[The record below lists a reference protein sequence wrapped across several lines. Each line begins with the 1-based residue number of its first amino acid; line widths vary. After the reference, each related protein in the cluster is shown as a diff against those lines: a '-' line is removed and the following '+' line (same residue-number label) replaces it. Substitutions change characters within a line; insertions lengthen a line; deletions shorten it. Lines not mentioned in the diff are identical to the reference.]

1 MPEHLD
7 ADLRGHDVEILTFL
21 EQEELQHFSF
31 DGLQRSMQMHPET
44 LSRSLTRL
52 EEEALIQKTPEGY
65 RLLTRGAHPAQLTER
80 HTIQLAQTLLPTQ
93 TTSSTLLQRLKGRW
107 FGRLRW
113 LGYSQH
119 ANGLTLKWTTADGRI
134 HLHAKQ
140 EGPLL
145 TLQASLREET
155 PLDEAVP
162 LAHQLLSQLTAT
174 YAHQPNARL
183 ASYVLYNPANAAA
196 L

>member
-1 MPEHLD
+1 MAEPSD
-7 ADLRGHDVEILTFL
+7 AVSGRDAEILNFL

-31 DGLQRSMQMHPET
+31 DGLQRSLQMHPET

-52 EEEALIQKTPEGY
+52 EEDAHIQKTPDGY
-65 RLLTRGAHPAQLTER
+65 RLLRHGAHPAQLSER

-93 TTSSTLLQRLKGRW
+93 TTPSTLLQQLKGRW
-107 FGRLRW
+107 FGQLRW
-113 LGYSQH
+113 LGYSQ
-119 ANGLTLKWTTADGRI
+119 NRTSLTLKWTTTDGRI

-145 TLQASLREET
+145 TLQASLQEET
-155 PLDEAVP
+155 PLDEAVQV
-162 LAHQLLSQLTAT
+162 AHQLLSQLSTT
-174 YAHQPNARL
+174 YAHQPHARL

-196 L
+196 V